1 MPSHVDDQPRL
12 MNMLD
17 AWLRFALPLLP
28 VLLLVA
34 CAGSGGYGTGAAG
47 YGGDAYTP
55 THYYPPPGPPD
66 DPWGPYINEA
76 AARYG
81 IPAQWIRA
89 VMQQESGGE
98 EQAVSP
104 VGAMGLMQLM
114 PETYQMLEAS
124 EGLNADPF
132 DPHDNI
138 LAGAAYIKQ
147 MYDRYGAPGF
157 LAAYNAGPEDLDAY
171 LAGAQPLPTETV
183 NYLAAVTPNLG
194 TQIAFSGPLANY
206 TAVNAGMSAGPP
218 NEVDFA
224 TGCDVNAAY
233 DPAHPCSSTTPAPE
247 STAPVVLAVNDI
259 GAAAGSCDMNAAYD
273 PDAPCTAGP
282 SGQTGTC
289 DLNAA
294 YDPASPCAPV
304 PQPAQPPVQAAAQVA
319 SASEAACDPD
329 AAYDPDHPC
338 APSPPSAT
346 GSQRAQPQPQ
356 TPSFAQADS
365 ALYQPDLMPAGAPAP
380 ITAVA
385 VASSHPAAPI
395 EEWAIQVGAF
405 STLNLA
411 RTVAEGARAQL
422 PVEFH
427 SADIALPAT
436 TPFGGL
442 VLYRARLVHLSAY
455 EALAACSAL
464 GHRQLPCVVLR
475 GSTS

>member
-1 MPSHVDDQPRL
+1 MRDQHWL
-12 MNMLD
+12 MNMLE

-28 VLLLVA
+28 VLLLAA
-34 CAGSGGYGTGAAG
+34 CAGSGGYATATAG
-47 YGGDAYTP
+47 YGSQTYTP

-66 DPWGPYINEA
+66 APWGPYINEA
-76 AARYG
+76 ATRYA

-114 PETYQMLEAS
+114 PQTYQMLEAS
-124 EGLNADPF
+124 EGLAADPF

-206 TAVNAGMSAGPP
+206 AAVTAGVSAGPP

-233 DPAHPCSSTTPAPE
+233 DPAHPCSAAAPTPE
-247 STAPVVLAVNDI
+247 TNAPVVLAVNDI
-259 GAAAGSCDMNAAYD
+259 GAAAGSCDLNAAYD
-273 PDAPCTAGP
+273 PDAPCTTGP
-282 SGQTGTC
+282 AGQTGTC

-294 YDPASPCAPV
+294 YDPASPCAPA
-304 PQPAQPPVQAAAQVA
+304 PQPAQRPIQMEAQLSPA
-319 SASEAACDPD
+319 DEAACNPD

-338 APSPPSAT
+338 APAPTSGAGSPGT
-346 GSQRAQPQPQ
+346 VTQ
-356 TPSFAQADS
+356 TQTAHFAEADS
-365 ALYQPDLMPAGAPAP
+365 ALYQPGAMPTSAPVPTA
-380 ITAVA
+380 AVA
-385 VASSHPAAPI
+385 LTPPPPARA
-395 EEWAIQVGAF
+395 EEWGIQVGAF
-405 STLNLA
+405 STLGLA
-411 RTVAEGARAQL
+411 RTVADGARAQL
-422 PVEFH
+422 PGGLR
-427 SADIALPAT
+427 SAAIALPAT

-442 VLYRARLVHLSAY
+442 VLYRARLVHLSAS

-464 GHRQLPCVVLR
+464 SQRQLPCVVLR
-475 GSTS
+475 GSAS

>member
-1 MPSHVDDQPRL
+1 MPSDVDDQPRL
-12 MNMLD
+12 MILLE
-17 AWLRFALPLLP
+17 AWLRCALAFLP

-34 CAGSGGYGTGAAG
+34 CAGSGGYGGQALYA
-47 YGGDAYTP
+47 P

-124 EGLNADPF
+124 EGLGTDPF
-132 DPHDNI
+132 APRDNI
-138 LAGAAYIKQ
+138 MAGAAYIKQ

-171 LAGAQPLPTETV
+171 LAGTQPLPTETV
-183 NYLAAVTPNLG
+183 NYLADVTPNLG

-206 TAVNAGMSAGPP
+206 AAANAGPAGPP
-218 NEVDFA
+218 SEVDFA

-233 DPAHPCSSTTPAPE
+233 DPQHPCSAASPAPG
-247 STAPVVLAVNDI
+247 AGPVVLAVNEI
-259 GAAAGSCDMNAAYD
+259 SAGSCDANAAYD
-273 PDAPCTAGP
+273 PDAPCTVGP
-282 SGQTGTC
+282 AGQTGTC
-289 DLNAA
+289 NLNAA
-294 YDPASPCAPV
+294 YDPASPCVPGAA
-304 PQPAQPPVQAAAQVA
+304 PQPAPAAAQMA

-329 AAYDPDHPC
+329 AAYDPGHPC
-338 APSPPSAT
+338 LPASSGGAGSQGPPRQPRIPSAVV
-346 GSQRAQPQPQ
+346 AE
-356 TPSFAQADS
+356 S
-365 ALYQPDLMPAGAPAP
+365 ALYQPATMPARAPVLTAAMAVAPA
-380 ITAVA
+380 
-385 VASSHPAAPI
+385 HPVRA
-395 EEWAIQVGAF
+395 ETRTETTDTWAIQVGAF
-405 STLNLA
+405 STLGLA

-422 PVEFH
+422 PAELQA
-427 SADIALPAT
+427 ADIALPAT

-442 VLYRARLVHLSAY
+442 VLYRARLVHLSAG

-464 GHRQLPCVVLR
+464 SRRQLPCVVLR
-475 GSTS
+475 GAAS

>member
-1 MPSHVDDQPRL
+1 MPSDGNDQPRL
-12 MNMLD
+12 MTMLE
-17 AWLRFALPLLP
+17 AWLRFALPFLP

-34 CAGSGGYGTGAAG
+34 CAGSGGYGGQALYA
-47 YGGDAYTP
+47 P
-55 THYYPPPGPPD
+55 THYYPPPGPSD
-66 DPWGPYINEA
+66 DPWGPYIDEA
-76 AARYG
+76 AARYS

-124 EGLNADPF
+124 EGLGSDPF
-132 DPHDNI
+132 APRDNI
-138 LAGAAYIKQ
+138 MAGAAYIKQ

-171 LAGAQPLPTETV
+171 LAGAQPLPAETV
-183 NYLAAVTPNLG
+183 NYLADVTPNLG

-206 TAVNAGMSAGPP
+206 AAANAASAGPP
-218 NEVDFA
+218 SEVDFA

-233 DPAHPCSSTTPAPE
+233 DPQHPCSSATPAPG
-247 STAPVVLAVNDI
+247 AGPVVLAVNDI
-259 GAAAGSCDMNAAYD
+259 GAAAGSCDANAAYD

-282 SGQTGTC
+282 AGQTGTC

-294 YDPASPCAPV
+294 YDPASPCVPGAAP
-304 PQPAQPPVQAAAQVA
+304 PPAQATVEMA
-319 SASEAACDPD
+319 SANEAACDPD
-329 AAYDPDHPC
+329 AAYDPGHPC
-338 APSPPSAT
+338 VPAPVVGA
-346 GSQRAQPQPQ
+346 GSQG
-356 TPSFAQADS
+356 TPRQSPMPAAVTADS
-365 ALYQPDLMPAGAPAP
+365 ALYQPGTMPARAPVLAASMAVAPA
-380 ITAVA
+380 
-385 VASSHPAAPI
+385 HPARP
-395 EEWAIQVGAF
+395 ETWAIQVGAF
-405 STLNLA
+405 STPGLA

-422 PVEFH
+422 PAELQ

-442 VLYRARLVHLSAY
+442 VLYRARLVHLSAG

-464 GHRQLPCVVLR
+464 SRRQLPCVVLR
-475 GSTS
+475 GSAS

>member
-1 MPSHVDDQPRL
+1 MERTGMPSHVDDQRRPMSL
-12 MNMLD
+12 LD
-17 AWLRFALPLLP
+17 AWLGFVLSLLP
-28 VLLLVA
+28 VLLLAA
-34 CAGSGGYGTGAAG
+34 CAVSGGYGSGTAS
-47 YGGDAYTP
+47 YGGQAYAP

-66 DPWGPYINEA
+66 DPWAPYINEA

-124 EGLNADPF
+124 EGLGADPF
-132 DPHDNI
+132 NPRDNI

-171 LAGAQPLPTETV
+171 LAGAQPLPAETV
-183 NYLAAVTPNLG
+183 NYLAAVTPDLG
-194 TQIAFSGPLANY
+194 TEIAFSGPLANY
-206 TAVNAGMSAGPP
+206 AAAGMSAGPP

-233 DPAHPCSSTTPAPE
+233 DPQHPCRAVTPTQT

-259 GAAAGSCDMNAAYD
+259 GAAAGGCDVNAAYD

-289 DLNAA
+289 NLDTA
-294 YDPASPCAPV
+294 YDPASPCAPA
-304 PQPAQPPVQAAAQVA
+304 PQPAQPPIQTAAQLDRA
-319 SASEAACDPD
+319 GEAE
-329 AAYDPDHPC
+329 
-338 APSPPSAT
+338 
-346 GSQRAQPQPQ
+346 
-356 TPSFAQADS
+356 S
-365 ALYQPDLMPAGAPAP
+365 ALYQPGTMPAGAPAP
-380 ITAVA
+380 TAAVA
-385 VASSHPAAPI
+385 VAAPPPART

-405 STLNLA
+405 STLSLA
-411 RTVAEGARAQL
+411 RNVANGARAQL
-422 PVEFH
+422 PAELR

-442 VLYRARLVHLSAY
+442 VLYRARLVHLSAS
-455 EALAACSAL
+455 EALEACSAL
-464 GHRQLPCVVLR
+464 SQRQLPCVVLR
-475 GSTS
+475 GSAS

>member
-1 MPSHVDDQPRL
+1 MERTGMPSHVDGQRRP
-12 MNMLD
+12 MNLLD
-17 AWLRFALPLLP
+17 AWLGFVLSLLP
-28 VLLLVA
+28 VLLLAA
-34 CAGSGGYGTGAAG
+34 CAGSGGYGSGAAN
-47 YGGDAYTP
+47 YGGQSYAP

-66 DPWGPYINEA
+66 DPWGPYITEA

-114 PETYQMLEAS
+114 PETYQMLQTS
-124 EGLNADPF
+124 EGLGADPF
-132 DPHDNI
+132 NPRDNI

-171 LAGAQPLPTETV
+171 LAGAQPLPAETV

-194 TQIAFSGPLANY
+194 TQIAFSGPLANGA
-206 TAVNAGMSAGPP
+206 AVTTGVSGGAP

-233 DPAHPCSSTTPAPE
+233 DPQHPCRAVMPTQT

-259 GAAAGSCDMNAAYD
+259 GAAAGGCDVNAAYD

-289 DLNAA
+289 NLDAA
-294 YDPASPCAPV
+294 YDPASPCAPA
-304 PQPAQPPVQAAAQVA
+304 PQPAQPPIQTAAQMGRA
-319 SASEAACDPD
+319 NEAE
-329 AAYDPDHPC
+329 
-338 APSPPSAT
+338 
-346 GSQRAQPQPQ
+346 
-356 TPSFAQADS
+356 S
-365 ALYQPDLMPAGAPAP
+365 ALYQPGSMPAVAPAP
-380 ITAVA
+380 TTAVA
-385 VASSHPAAPI
+385 VAAPPPART

-405 STLNLA
+405 STLSLA
-411 RTVAEGARAQL
+411 RNVANGARAQL
-422 PVEFH
+422 PAELR

-442 VLYRARLVHLSAY
+442 VLYRARLVHLSAS

-464 GHRQLPCVVLR
+464 SQRQLPCVVLR
-475 GSTS
+475 GSAS